1 MAARYR
7 IIEKLYLRR
16 VSEATG
22 QLEQALVTLYAT
34 ALTYLAKAKRYFEE
48 NTALRILHSGLLAKS
63 DLHDL
68 LEKLDAHEKEAD
80 RCTSLAEAEVNND
93 TAAQIA
99 DLSLEMKQISALRD
113 ALVRIDQ
120 PILNMS
126 LQLDRVEDHLD
137 SMPISPITDD
147 R

>member
-34 ALTYLAKAKRYFEE
+34 TLTYLAKAKRYFKE

-68 LEKLDAHEKEAD
+68 LDKLETDEKEAD
-80 RCTSLAEAEVNND
+80 RCRCLVEAEISKD
-93 TAAQIA
+93 AAAQIA
-99 DLSLEMKQISALRD
+99 DLSLEMKQMSALRD

-126 LQLDRVEDHLD
+126 LQLNKVEDHLD

>member
-1 MAARYR
+1 MTARYR
-7 IIEKLYLRR
+7 IIEKLYLRG

-34 ALTYLAKAKRYFEE
+34 TLTYLAKAKRYFEE

-68 LEKLDAHEKEAD
+68 LNKLESHEKEAD
-80 RCTSLAEAEVNND
+80 RCTLLVEAEVNKD
-93 TAAQIA
+93 AAAQIA
-99 DLSLEMKQISALRD
+99 DLSLEMKQISALRE
-113 ALVRIDQ
+113 ALVRIDR

-126 LQLDRVEDHLD
+126 HQLDRVEDHLD
-137 SMPISPITDD
+137 SMPISPVTED